1 LFKGEEVEPLTLED
15 LSRAELELL
24 LQDFAKRWLAHD
36 GLWFQQV
43 ETEYGLKEAIRLDTG
58 AWEHFTVIEAKRILD
73 FLKLEAGGG
82 LQVLKQALNFRLYA
96 MINVQQIEEPDA
108 KTLIFKMNDCRVQSA
123 RRRKKMAEFPCK
135 PVGLVEYSG
144 FAKTIDSRIKTRC
157 LHCPPDE
164 HPEESYCAWEFTIE

>member
-1 LFKGEEVEPLTLED
+1 MTLKD

-36 GLWFQQV
+36 GLWFQQIEKV
-43 ETEYGLKEAIRLDTG
+43 HGLEEAIKLDAG
-58 AWEHFTVIEAKRILD
+58 AWEDFTVIEAKRIMD
-73 FLKLEAGGG
+73 FLKIEAGEG
-82 LQVLKQALNFRLYA
+82 LQALKRALNYRLYA
-96 MINVQQIEEPDA
+96 MINEQQTEEPDA
-108 KTLIFKMNDCRVQSA
+108 KTLIFKMKDCRVQSA
-123 RRRKKMAEFPCK
+123 RKRKKMAEFPCK

-164 HPEESYCAWEFTIE
+164 HPEDSYCAWEFKLE